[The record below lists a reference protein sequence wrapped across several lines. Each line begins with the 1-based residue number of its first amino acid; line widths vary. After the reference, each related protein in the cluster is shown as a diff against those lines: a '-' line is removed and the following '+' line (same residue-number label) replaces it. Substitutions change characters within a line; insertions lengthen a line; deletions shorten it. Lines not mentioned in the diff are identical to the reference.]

1 MIFHPLH
8 AVQHGSA
15 TCDGHLQDV
24 QRTLATFDS
33 PEHTMQ
39 GMKKIQ
45 FTNIHKY
52 FLIEA
57 DAIVRQPLF
66 SCCYQRKPM
75 VARSWRELSGGLE

>member
-15 TCDGHLQDV
+15 TCDGHLQDM

-39 GMKKIQ
+39 GMKKFSLQIY
-45 FTNIHKY
+45 TNI
-52 FLIEA
+52 FL
-57 DAIVRQPLF
+57 
-66 SCCYQRKPM
+66 
-75 VARSWRELSGGLE
+75 